1 MSDHV
6 TRILIDFEERFDKL
20 GHDTRIVTLQ
30 ADDTGESVLR
40 CFDCDET
47 ATVVFVNDHGGYYS
61 LETALELRCR
71 S

>member
-1 MSDHV
+1 MSDIV
-6 TRILIDFEERFDKL
+6 TRVLIGFEERFDKL

-30 ADDTGESVLR
+30 AGDLGESVLR

-47 ATVVFVNDHGGYYS
+47 ATVVFVNVHGSYYS
-61 LETALELRCR
+61 LDTKLDLRCA